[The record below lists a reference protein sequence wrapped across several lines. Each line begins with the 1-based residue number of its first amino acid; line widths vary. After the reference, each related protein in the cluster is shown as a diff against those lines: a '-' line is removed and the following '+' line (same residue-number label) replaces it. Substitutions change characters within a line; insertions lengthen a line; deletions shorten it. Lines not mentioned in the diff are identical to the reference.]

1 MQDDCFNLLLILSL
15 SSLPSSIS
23 SILRRE
29 LPSFGVQKPV
39 MLGDGSKY
47 QAMNYLDLIAGAD
60 GGSGNDELLPDAVAE
75 CQGRPLLYVISNA
88 RLGSETSN
96 RDEQLR
102 QLRRTLGSRG
112 ERAYLG
118 ILEPGQLTVIPVNLS
133 SDLPTPER
141 YVAGTGRALTFFSR
155 LSLGEYDG
163 KGEAATP
170 DYVYDEMLR
179 LLQHVADE
187 LADGHGL
194 MGGDVLSLVG
204 RALFFRFLCDRDI
217 VKPASRRSIAPD
229 ANSLTECFE
238 TVANI
243 AATSAWLDSTFNGD
257 FLRLIPDN
265 IPTDD
270 KAAREAAYGRYFAK
284 FSAKTRTAICHHLSA
299 ILHGHQPAGA
309 SYQMSLDAPWAKFD
323 FAHVPVGL
331 LSQVYEAFSWRWSD
345 DAKENSVH
353 YTPRRIADYLVEEAF
368 HALPNAA
375 MARVLDP
382 ACGAGVFLVLAF
394 RKLYQERW
402 KAAGGRAQ
410 DRPDRRVIREILN
423 DQLAGFDVSENALR
437 LASLSLYLT
446 AIELDP
452 QPVPPSNLR
461 FKNLDDRVLFNC
473 RRATDPVSGPVIGSL
488 GDHVGPEHRA
498 AYDVVLCNPPWT
510 SLEKKH
516 KALAADMDRV
526 SREIIA
532 RIPEVEALA
541 KPYQNPDSV
550 PDLPFVWRSTE
561 WCRPEGRIG
570 LVLPGRNLFKQG
582 DIPSR
587 ARETLF
593 RAIAVNGILNCSNLS
608 DTKVWPGM
616 NQPFFLM
623 FACNRRPKPN
633 HALRWVTP
641 HCDVSL
647 NRRGEIRVDSESVHL
662 INVEST
668 FDEPWLWKALAIG
681 TSLDVDVVRKVF
693 KCEGPKWADYWEKDC
708 GLISRNG
715 YQIKAKQKQRDA
727 SFLKGLPD
735 LKNPKGQGFVF
746 SAAGLGV
753 FTRDTACFPREKG
766 AYQPPLVLVKGFP
779 GPSREEGWAIF
790 SSQAVAYNQ
799 CFFGYSAAGHPEAES
814 LTQYLHLFVHSAV
827 WAHLIL
833 VTSPKMGAERRE
845 FYKSGL
851 DNCPIIPWHDLSK
864 DQRKAV
870 GALARRLM
878 ANDTSVFPEIDDFF
892 GKIYGLTKLDA
903 ETIQETLEVAQPFGE
918 NRESACQ
925 PASLKIQQAFA
936 ARLSAVL
943 RPFVRKHGSEVTV
956 SIWNS
961 GTATDDSPYG
971 VLQVGIT
978 GRTLD
983 VPADL
988 FRREVLPL
996 ANESGASRVIFELEH
1011 GLAVAVLNQRRYW
1024 TLSRARLCAAEIINR
1039 HMGVLR

>member
-1 MQDDCFNLLLILSL
+1 
-15 SSLPSSIS
+15 
-23 SILRRE
+23 
-29 LPSFGVQKPV
+29 
-39 MLGDGSKY
+39 MLGDGSRHL
-47 QAMNYLDLIAGAD
+47 AMNYLDLIAGAD
-60 GGSGNDELLPDAVAE
+60 GGSCNNELLPDAVAE
-75 CQGRPLLYVISNA
+75 CQGRPLLYVISSA
-88 RLGSETSN
+88 RLGLETAN
-96 RDEQLR
+96 RDAQLR

-170 DYVYDEMLR
+170 DYVYAEMLR

-194 MGGDVLSLVG
+194 VGGDVLSLVG

-217 VKPASRRSIAPD
+217 VKPASRRSISPD

-299 ILHGHQPAGA
+299 ILHGHQPVGT

-375 MARVLDP
+375 TARVLDP

-402 KAAGGRAQ
+402 KDAGGRAQ

-423 DQLAGFDVSENALR
+423 NQLAGFDVSENALR

-473 RRATDPVSGPVIGSL
+473 RRVTDPVSGPVIGSL

-516 KALAADMDRV
+516 KSLAAEMDRV

-532 RIPEVEALA
+532 RMPGVEALA
-541 KPYQNPDSV
+541 KTYQNPDSV
-550 PDLPFVWRSTE
+550 PDMPFVWRATE
-561 WCRPEGRIG
+561 WCRPDGRIG
-570 LVLPGRNLFKQG
+570 LVLPGRNLFKQE

-623 FACNRRPKPN
+623 FACNRRPMPN

-681 TSLDVDVVRKVF
+681 TSLDVDVVRKV
-693 KCEGPKWADYWEKDC
+693 KASQGRPLQDYWERDLGLMFSKGYIVGTDPDVEGSRKLDGFHFLDTTKRFRFSVDVSALGTINGENFERPRDRDC
-708 GLISRNG
+708 YRG
-715 YQIKAKQKQRDA
+715 
-727 SFLKGLPD
+727 
-735 LKNPKGQGFVF
+735 
-746 SAAGLGV
+746 
-753 FTRDTACFPREKG
+753 
-766 AYQPPLVLVKGFP
+766 PLVLVKEAP
-779 GPSREEGWAIF
+779 GQNRVEGRSLFCAEGI
-790 SSQAVAYNQ
+790 AYNESFQ
-799 CFFGYSAAGHPEAES
+799 GYSAYGSSEAES
-814 LTQYLHLFVHSAV
+814 LVRYLQLFTHSDLWLHYA
-827 WAHLIL
+827 LL
-833 VTSPKMGAERRE
+833 TSPTFGAERRKLK
-845 FYKSGL
+845 KSDL
-851 DNCPIIPWHDLSK
+851 DDCRIIPWVKLSSSQK
-864 DQRKAV
+864 TH
-870 GALARRLM
+870 ALQLSSRLI
-878 ANDTSVFPEIDDFF
+878 ADDGSVFSEIDDFF
-892 GKIYGLTKLDA
+892 AALYGLTRPDS
-903 ETIQETLEVAQPFGE
+903 EVIRETLEMNMPYNDARTG
-918 NRESACQ
+918 ACG
-925 PASLKIQQAFA
+925 PAKLEYRQSFTS
-936 ARLSAVL
+936 RLVSIL
-943 RPFVRKHGSEVTV
+943 RPFVRKHGCEVTV

-961 GTATDDSPYG
+961 ETTTDESPYSVLLIG
-971 VLQVGIT
+971 VA
-978 GRTLD
+978 GRALN
-983 VPADL
+983 VPEDL

-1039 HMGVLR
+1039 HMGVFR